1 MTERKSHTEP
11 GADERVVWG
20 IVSSRA
26 LRVHWALIELDLD
39 YRTERIQSRTGQTQT
54 AQFTAMNPGQ
64 KIPVFQDGELTM
76 TESSAIVTYL
86 ADRYSRPG
94 RRLIPEN
101 PMDRARYFE
110 WMSLITMELDATSLY
125 VLRRHAYLPEIYGDA
140 PAANKVAGEY
150 FDRMINAA
158 AARLDDGRTHLLG
171 DAFSGA
177 DIVMTTCLDWA
188 LNYQLPLPDQFL
200 AYRERISQR
209 PSYALARKAN
219 ESP

>member
-1 MTERKSHTEP
+1 MTKP
-11 GADERVVWG
+11 AAGERVVWG

-26 LRVHWALIELDLD
+26 LRVHWALIELGLD

-54 AQFTAMNPGQ
+54 DAFTAMNPGQ

-94 RRLIPEN
+94 NRLIPED
-101 PMDRARYFE
+101 PIARARYFE

-125 VLRRHAYLPEIYGDA
+125 VLRRHAYLPDIYGDA
-140 PAANKVAGEY
+140 PAANTVARDY
-150 FDRMINAA
+150 FERMINAA
-158 AARLDDGRTHLLG
+158 ATRIDDGRSYLLG
-171 DAFSGA
+171 NTFNGV

-188 LNYQLPLPDQFL
+188 LRYGLALPNLFH
-200 AYRERISQR
+200 AYRNRIAER